1 MNDPFGRSI
10 DYLRV
15 SVTDRCNLHC
25 WYCAPT
31 QNWNLLRH
39 EEILSFE
46 EIMQVVLAAA
56 ALGFRKFRITGG
68 EPLLRPGLPDLVQ
81 RIAAVPGVTDLGLTT
96 NGVLLA
102 EMARPL
108 RDAGVHRVNVSLD
121 AVDPGRFAAITGGGD
136 VAPVLAGIEA
146 ALDANL
152 RPVKL
157 NCVVKCDPDEPDAR
171 AVAAWAAGHGCEA
184 RFIPQMDMERGI
196 FSKVFG
202 GAGGDCSACN
212 RLRLSSAGLLLPC
225 LFSEPAFSVRELGA
239 EEALRRAIDAK
250 PETGGRCSRNW
261 MHGIGG

>member
-1 MNDPFGRSI
+1 MNDPFGRPI

-15 SVTDRCNLHC
+15 SVTDRCNLRC

-31 QNWNLLRH
+31 RNWNLLRH
-39 EEILSFE
+39 EELLSFD
-46 EIMQVVLAAA
+46 EITQVVRAAA
-56 ALGFRKFRITGG
+56 ALGFRKIRITGG

-81 RIAAVPGVTDLGLTT
+81 RIAVTPGIADLGLTS

-108 RDAGVHRVNVSLD
+108 REAGLHRVNVSLD
-121 AVDPGRFAAITGGGD
+121 AVEPARFAAITGGGD
-136 VAPVLAGIEA
+136 LAPVLAGIEA
-146 ALDANL
+146 ALAADL

-157 NCVVKCDPDEPDAR
+157 NCVVERDPDEADAR
-171 AVAAWAAGHGCEA
+171 AVAAWAAAHGCEA
-184 RFIPQMDMERGI
+184 RFIPQMDMERGV

-202 GAGGDCSACN
+202 GAGGDCPACN

-250 PETGGRCSRNW
+250 PEIGGRCSRNW

>member
-1 MNDPFGRSI
+1 MKDPFGRPI

-15 SVTDRCNLHC
+15 SVTDRCNLRC

-39 EEILSFE
+39 EELLSFD
-46 EIMQVVLAAA
+46 EISAVVRSAA

-81 RIAAVPGVTDLGLTT
+81 RIAAIPGVADLGLTT

-108 RDAGVHRVNVSLD
+108 REAGLHRVNVSLD
-121 AVDPGRFAAITGGGD
+121 AIDPARFASITGGGD

-146 ALDANL
+146 ALDADL

-157 NCVVKCDPDEPDAR
+157 NCVVERDPDEPDAR
-171 AVAAWAAGHGCEA
+171 AVATWAAAHGCEA
-184 RFIPQMDMERGI
+184 RFIPHMDMERGV

-202 GAGGDCSACN
+202 GAGGDCPACN

-225 LFSEPAFSVRELGA
+225 LFSEPAFNVRELGPD
-239 EEALRRAIDAK
+239 EALRRAIEAK
-250 PETGGRCSRNW
+250 PEAGGRCSRNW